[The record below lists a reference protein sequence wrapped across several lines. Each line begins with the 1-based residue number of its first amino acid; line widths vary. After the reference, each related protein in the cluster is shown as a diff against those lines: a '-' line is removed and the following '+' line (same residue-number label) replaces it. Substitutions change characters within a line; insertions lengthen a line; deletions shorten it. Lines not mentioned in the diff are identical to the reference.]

1 MSKPSSQPLA
11 GAGSA
16 LLILTALNLLNYID
30 RYVPSAVK
38 ELVKV
43 DLNLTDTQTALPLTS
58 FVWVYMLASPVFGA
72 LADRVSRPKLIA
84 AGVLLWSLATAGAA
98 FCTSFTS
105 FLIARSLVGV
115 GEAAYATL
123 APAML
128 SDLYPADRR
137 NAILTR
143 FYIAIPVGSALG
155 FVLGGV
161 VGNHYG
167 WQAAFLVAGLPGIIA
182 AAFAWRLPD
191 PPRAVSASEPAAPQ
205 PSWGSALRTLAVNR
219 PFVTAVAGYTAVTF
233 ASGALADWYPSY
245 LHRSLGMDVGR
256 AGLVVGG
263 TAVLGGIGGTIV
275 GGLLGDR
282 LQGRTRQPYLALS
295 AGSMT
300 LAVLFTAGS
309 LLLRTEAAVIAC
321 ILCAQFF
328 MWCYNG
334 PINAM
339 IANATGSALRARA
352 FALSILT
359 IHLFGDSIS
368 PTIVGRISDVLAAS
382 GKGEPL
388 ALALWLVPIAMAT
401 GAAIWAWGWR
411 RLPSD
416 PAADGMQPHL
426 AA

>member
-1 MSKPSSQPLA
+1 MSTPSSQPLA

-58 FVWVYMLASPVFGA
+58 FVWVYMLASPIFGA

-161 VGNHYG
+161 VGKHYG

-182 AAFAWRLPD
+182 AAFAWRMAD
-191 PPRAVSASEPAAPQ
+191 PPRVVSVEEAAAPQ

-368 PTIVGRISDVLAAS
+368 PTIVGRLSDILAAA
-382 GKGEPL
+382 GRVEPL

-411 RLPSD
+411 RLPE
-416 PAADGMQPHL
+416 AA
-426 AA
+426 AS

>member
-1 MSKPSSQPLA
+1 MSTPSSQPLA

-58 FVWVYMLASPVFGA
+58 FVWVYMLASPIFGA

-368 PTIVGRISDVLAAS
+368 PTIVGRLSDILAAA
-382 GKGEPL
+382 GRVEPL

-411 RLPSD
+411 RLPE
-416 PAADGMQPHL
+416 AA
-426 AA
+426 AS

>member
-58 FVWVYMLASPVFGA
+58 FVWVYMLASPIFGA

-161 VGNHYG
+161 VGDHYG

-368 PTIVGRISDVLAAS
+368 PTIVGRLSDILAAA
-382 GKGEPL
+382 GRVEPL

-411 RLPSD
+411 RLPE
-416 PAADGMQPHL
+416 AA
-426 AA
+426 AS

>member
-1 MSKPSSQPLA
+1 MSTPSSKPLA

-58 FVWVYMLASPVFGA
+58 FVWVYMLASPIFGA

-182 AAFAWRLPD
+182 AAFAWRMAD
-191 PPRAVSASEPAAPQ
+191 PPRVVSVEEAAAPQ

-295 AGSMT
+295 AGSMS

-368 PTIVGRISDVLAAS
+368 PTIVGRLSDILAAA
-382 GKGEPL
+382 GRVEPL

-401 GAAIWAWGWR
+401 GASIWAWGWR
-411 RLPSD
+411 RLPE
-416 PAADGMQPHL
+416 AA
-426 AA
+426 AS

>member
-1 MSKPSSQPLA
+1 MSNPSSQPLA
-11 GAGSA
+11 GARSV
-16 LLILTALNLLNYID
+16 LIILTAMNLLNYVD

-58 FVWVYMLASPVFGA
+58 FVWVYMLASPIFGS
-72 LADRVSRPKLIA
+72 LADRVSRPRLIA

-155 FVLGGV
+155 FVLGGF
-161 VGNHYG
+161 VGARWG

-182 AAFAWRLPD
+182 AAFAWRMAD
-191 PPRAVSASEPAAPQ
+191 PPRVVSVEEAAAPQ
-205 PSWGSALRTLAVNR
+205 PSWGSALRILAANR

-245 LHRSLGMDVGR
+245 LHRSIGMDVGR
-256 AGLVVGG
+256 AGMVVGG
-263 TAVLGGIGGTIV
+263 TAVLGGLGGTIL
-275 GGLLGDR
+275 GGILADR
-282 LQGRTRQPYLALS
+282 IQQRTRQPYLAVAS
-295 AGSMT
+295 SSMA
-300 LAVLFTAGS
+300 LAVLFTAAS
-309 LLLRTEAAVIAC
+309 LLLRNEVAVITC
-321 ILCAQFF
+321 IFFAQFF
-328 MWCYNG
+328 MWFYNG
-334 PINAM
+334 PINAL
-339 IANATGSALRARA
+339 IANSTESALRARA
-352 FALSILT
+352 FALSILA

-368 PTIVGRISDVLAAS
+368 PTIVGRLSDIYAAA
-382 GKGEPL
+382 GRVEPL
-388 ALALWLVPIAMAT
+388 ATALWLVPVSMAV

-411 RLPSD
+411 RLPET
-416 PAADGMQPHL
+416 AAS
-426 AA
+426 

>member
-58 FVWVYMLASPVFGA
+58 FVWVYMLASPIFGA

-161 VGNHYG
+161 VGKHYG

-368 PTIVGRISDVLAAS
+368 PTIVGRLSDILAAA
-382 GKGEPL
+382 GRVEPL

-401 GAAIWAWGWR
+401 GASIWAWGWR
-411 RLPSD
+411 RLPE
-416 PAADGMQPHL
+416 AA
-426 AA
+426 AS

>member
-58 FVWVYMLASPVFGA
+58 FVWVYMLASPIFGS

-368 PTIVGRISDVLAAS
+368 PTIVGRISDLLAAA

-411 RLPSD
+411 RLPE
-416 PAADGMQPHL
+416 AA
-426 AA
+426 AS

>member
-58 FVWVYMLASPVFGA
+58 FVWVYMLASPIFGA

-161 VGNHYG
+161 VGDHYG

-368 PTIVGRISDVLAAS
+368 PTIVGRISDLLAAA

-411 RLPSD
+411 RLPE
-416 PAADGMQPHL
+416 AA
-426 AA
+426 AS

>member
-1 MSKPSSQPLA
+1 MSTPSSKPLA

-58 FVWVYMLASPVFGA
+58 FVWVYMLASPIFGA

-368 PTIVGRISDVLAAS
+368 PTIVGRISDLLAAA

-411 RLPSD
+411 RLPE
-416 PAADGMQPHL
+416 AA
-426 AA
+426 AS

>member
-1 MSKPSSQPLA
+1 MSTPSSKPLA

-58 FVWVYMLASPVFGA
+58 FVWVYMLASPIFGA

-182 AAFAWRLPD
+182 AAFAWRMAD
-191 PPRAVSASEPAAPQ
+191 PPRVVSVEEAAAPQ

-300 LAVLFTAGS
+300 LAVLFAAGS

-368 PTIVGRISDVLAAS
+368 PTIVGRISDLLAAA

-411 RLPSD
+411 RLPE
-416 PAADGMQPHL
+416 AA
-426 AA
+426 AS

>member
-1 MSKPSSQPLA
+1 MSTPSSQPLA

-58 FVWVYMLASPVFGA
+58 FVWVYMLASPIFGS

-167 WQAAFLVAGLPGIIA
+167 WQAAFLVAGLPGVIA

-191 PPRAVSASEPAAPQ
+191 PPRAVSAAEPAAPQ

-368 PTIVGRISDVLAAS
+368 PTIVGRISDLLAAA

-411 RLPSD
+411 RLPE
-416 PAADGMQPHL
+416 AA
-426 AA
+426 AS

>member
-58 FVWVYMLASPVFGA
+58 FVWVYMLASPIFGA

-368 PTIVGRISDVLAAS
+368 PTIVGRLSDILAAA
-382 GKGEPL
+382 GRVEPL

-411 RLPSD
+411 RLPE
-416 PAADGMQPHL
+416 AA
-426 AA
+426 AS

>member
-1 MSKPSSQPLA
+1 
-11 GAGSA
+11 
-16 LLILTALNLLNYID
+16 
-30 RYVPSAVK
+30 
-38 ELVKV
+38 
-43 DLNLTDTQTALPLTS
+43 
-58 FVWVYMLASPVFGA
+58 
-72 LADRVSRPKLIA
+72 
-84 AGVLLWSLATAGAA
+84 
-98 FCTSFTS
+98 
-105 FLIARSLVGV
+105 
-115 GEAAYATL
+115 
-123 APAML
+123 
-128 SDLYPADRR
+128 
-137 NAILTR
+137 
-143 FYIAIPVGSALG
+143 
-155 FVLGGV
+155 
-161 VGNHYG
+161 
-167 WQAAFLVAGLPGIIA
+167 
-182 AAFAWRLPD
+182 
-191 PPRAVSASEPAAPQ
+191 VSAAEPAAPQ

-368 PTIVGRISDVLAAS
+368 PTIVGRLSDILAAA
-382 GKGEPL
+382 GRVEPL

-411 RLPSD
+411 RLPE
-416 PAADGMQPHL
+416 AA
-426 AA
+426 AS

>member
-1 MSKPSSQPLA
+1 MSTPSSKPLA

-58 FVWVYMLASPVFGA
+58 FVWVYMLASPIFGA

-368 PTIVGRISDVLAAS
+368 PTIVGRISDLLAAA

-401 GAAIWAWGWR
+401 GASIWAWGWR
-411 RLPSD
+411 RLPE
-416 PAADGMQPHL
+416 AA
-426 AA
+426 AS

>member
-1 MSKPSSQPLA
+1 MSTPSSQPLA

-58 FVWVYMLASPVFGA
+58 FVWVYMLASPIFGA

-182 AAFAWRLPD
+182 AAFAWRMAD
-191 PPRAVSASEPAAPQ
+191 PPRVVSVEEAAAPQ
-205 PSWGSALRTLAVNR
+205 PSWGSALRTLAANR

-368 PTIVGRISDVLAAS
+368 PTIVGRLSDILAAA
-382 GKGEPL
+382 GRVEPL

-411 RLPSD
+411 RLPE
-416 PAADGMQPHL
+416 AA
-426 AA
+426 AS

>member
-58 FVWVYMLASPVFGA
+58 FVWVYMLASPIFGA

-161 VGNHYG
+161 VGKHYG

-368 PTIVGRISDVLAAS
+368 PTIVGRLSDILAAA
-382 GKGEPL
+382 GRVEPL

-411 RLPSD
+411 RLPE
-416 PAADGMQPHL
+416 AA
-426 AA
+426 AS

>member
-58 FVWVYMLASPVFGA
+58 FVWVYMLASPIFGA

-167 WQAAFLVAGLPGIIA
+167 WQAAFLVAGLPGVIA

-191 PPRAVSASEPAAPQ
+191 PPRAVSAAEPAAPQ

-368 PTIVGRISDVLAAS
+368 PTIVGRLSDILAAA
-382 GKGEPL
+382 GRVEPL

-401 GAAIWAWGWR
+401 GASIWAWGWR
-411 RLPSD
+411 RLPE
-416 PAADGMQPHL
+416 AA
-426 AA
+426 AS

>member
-1 MSKPSSQPLA
+1 MSTPSSKPLA

-58 FVWVYMLASPVFGA
+58 FVWVYMLASPIFGA

-368 PTIVGRISDVLAAS
+368 PTIVGRLSDILAAA
-382 GKGEPL
+382 GRVEPL

-401 GAAIWAWGWR
+401 GASIWAWGWR
-411 RLPSD
+411 RLPE
-416 PAADGMQPHL
+416 AA
-426 AA
+426 AS

>member
-1 MSKPSSQPLA
+1 MSNPSSQPLA
-11 GAGSA
+11 GARSV
-16 LLILTALNLLNYID
+16 LIILTALNLLNYID

-58 FVWVYMLASPVFGA
+58 FVWVYMLASPIFGA

-182 AAFAWRLPD
+182 AAFAWRMAD
-191 PPRAVSASEPAAPQ
+191 PPRVVSVEEAAAPQ

-411 RLPSD
+411 RLPET
-416 PAADGMQPHL
+416 AAS
-426 AA
+426 

>member
-58 FVWVYMLASPVFGA
+58 FVWVYMLASPIFGA

-98 FCTSFTS
+98 FCTTFTS

-282 LQGRTRQPYLALS
+282 LQGRTRQPYLAVAS
-295 AGSMT
+295 SSMT

-321 ILCAQFF
+321 IFFAQFF

-368 PTIVGRISDVLAAS
+368 PTIVGRISDLLAAA

-411 RLPSD
+411 RLPE
-416 PAADGMQPHL
+416 AA
-426 AA
+426 AS

>member
-1 MSKPSSQPLA
+1 MSNPSSQPLA
-11 GAGSA
+11 GARSV
-16 LLILTALNLLNYID
+16 LIILTAMNLLNYID

-43 DLNLTDTQTALPLTS
+43 DLHLTDTQTALPLTS

-72 LADRVSRPKLIA
+72 LADRVSRPRLIA

-155 FVLGGV
+155 FVLGGA
-161 VGNHYG
+161 VGGRFG
-167 WQAAFLVAGLPGIIA
+167 WQAAFLVAGLPGLIA
-182 AAFAWRLPD
+182 AAFAWRMAD
-191 PPRAVSASEPAAPQ
+191 PPRVVAVDEAAAPQ
-205 PSWGSALRTLAVNR
+205 PSWGSALKTLARNR

-245 LHRSLGMDVGR
+245 LHRSIGMDVGR
-256 AGLVVGG
+256 AGMVVGG
-263 TAVLGGIGGTIV
+263 TAVLGGLGGTIF
-275 GGLLGDR
+275 GGMLGDR

-295 AGSMT
+295 AGSMS

-309 LLLRTEAAVIAC
+309 LLLRNEAAVIAC
-321 ILCAQFF
+321 IFFAQFC

-352 FALSILT
+352 FALSILA

-368 PTIVGRISDVLAAS
+368 PTIVGRLSDIYAAA
-382 GKGEPL
+382 GRGEPL
-388 ALALWLVPIAMAT
+388 ATALWLVPVSMAV

-411 RLPSD
+411 RLPE
-416 PAADGMQPHL
+416 PAAS
-426 AA
+426 

>member
-1 MSKPSSQPLA
+1 
-11 GAGSA
+11 
-16 LLILTALNLLNYID
+16 
-30 RYVPSAVK
+30 VPSAVK

-58 FVWVYMLASPVFGA
+58 FVWVYMLASPIFGA

-368 PTIVGRISDVLAAS
+368 PTIVGRLSDILAAA
-382 GKGEPL
+382 GRVEPL

-411 RLPSD
+411 RLPE
-416 PAADGMQPHL
+416 AA
-426 AA
+426 AS

>member
-1 MSKPSSQPLA
+1 MSTPSSQPLA

-58 FVWVYMLASPVFGA
+58 FVWVYMLASPIFGA

-368 PTIVGRISDVLAAS
+368 PTIVGRISDLLAAA

-411 RLPSD
+411 RLPE
-416 PAADGMQPHL
+416 AA
-426 AA
+426 AS

>member
-58 FVWVYMLASPVFGA
+58 FVWVYMLASPIFGA

-368 PTIVGRISDVLAAS
+368 PTIVGRISDLLAAA

-411 RLPSD
+411 RLPE
-416 PAADGMQPHL
+416 AA
-426 AA
+426 AS